1 MNKNYKTKLPYL
13 ILTAA
18 VLFFCWLFC
27 IRNGVFG
34 SRVDWISQHS
44 VLSDYFRQLF
54 YSSGQLCPEF
64 AANIG
69 GGQNIYNFS
78 YYGLYSPVILISYL
92 LPWVDMGTY
101 IMAAMIIS
109 LVVAVLLFYRWL
121 LQRGISNIVSIFVA
135 LLFMLSGPMI
145 YHSYNQIMFVNYM
158 PFLCLAL
165 IGVDRYFEKQK
176 VGLYIFS
183 VWMMIMTSFYFS
195 IGGMLVLV
203 IYGIYRYIE
212 AKMNA
217 KQKIEFMMFLKDGIQ
232 FLFPMFIAVLMS
244 AILLVPTA
252 CVLMGGRSAG
262 SGESVSLWKLFIPH
276 IKLSGLLYKPYGIGL
291 TTLVITVTLSG
302 LIYKKCAE
310 KWLHIASI
318 IVLTIPIFAW
328 FLNGGLYIRD
338 KVMIPFI
345 PLLCFMIAK
354 YIEKQR
360 KGEIS
365 FREGLIPFIIT
376 ILIVCIARKPA
387 YLADAIIMALCF
399 GLCYR
404 KKCMQFLIVPSLV
417 ILIVHGVVYQEESD
431 MSIEPDLYAQVTDEN
446 NKALIDKIVK
456 EESGFYRMEQNGSIQ
471 EDAANINRAWST
483 DQYLSSV
490 YSSVYNKE
498 YQSFRTEI
506 FKTDQPYR
514 NILMQ
519 PCAHNPVFQRLMGIK
534 YLISDTDIPGYMKIA
549 ENVYENDDV
558 LPIAYQTQSVIS
570 EEEYRKLEFPYNQLA
585 LLEYAVVDDNTGEHI
600 NTENLNAGLQEVDML
615 FEDFNYVMEIPE
627 ADEGDIF
634 FLQFKVNNH
643 CPSEDVSVWVEG
655 VRNKLTAESHIYYN
669 GNDKFT
675 YAVPLKEGQTSINIK
690 FGAGDYELEDDAGY
704 IWKKSVY
711 EGQKNELVQSEF
723 IVNKQ
728 ETKGNIIKGT
738 LQVNNDD
745 GYLITSIPYDK
756 NFEILVDGKKAAY
769 EKVNTAFLGLKI
781 QEGKHEVEIIYH
793 APGLMI
799 GKILSLI
806 GLILFVLI
814 IRLKWKRKQD

>member
-1 MNKNYKTKLPYL
+1 MNKNYKTKLPYF

-44 VLSDYFRQLF
+44 VLPAYFRQLF
-54 YSSGQLCPEF
+54 YSTGQLFPEF

-135 LLFMLSGPMI
+135 MLFMLSGPMI

-165 IGVDRYFEKQK
+165 IGVDRYFDKQK

-203 IYGIYRYIE
+203 IYGIYRYVE
-212 AKMNA
+212 VKMDV
-217 KQKIEFMMFLKDGIQ
+217 KDGIK
-232 FLFPMFIAVLMS
+232 FFIPMFIAVLMS
-244 AILLVPTA
+244 AVLLVPTA
-252 CVLMGGRSAG
+252 CVLMDGRSTG
-262 SGESVSLWKLFIPH
+262 SGEAVSLWKLFIPH
-276 IKLSGLLYKPYGIGL
+276 VKLSGLLYKPYGIGL
-291 TTLVITVTLSG
+291 TTLVITVLLSG

-328 FLNGGLYIRD
+328 FLNGGLYIRG

-365 FREGLIPFIIT
+365 FRAGLIPFIIT
-376 ILIVCIARKPA
+376 ILIVCIARKPV
-387 YLADAIIMALCF
+387 YLVDAIIMALCF
-399 GLCYR
+399 GFCYR
-404 KKCMQFLIVPSLV
+404 KKCIQFLIMPALV
-417 ILIVHGVVYQEESD
+417 ILIVHGVVYQEEFD
-431 MSIEPDLYAQVTDEN
+431 MSIEPDLYEQVTDEN
-446 NKALIDKIVK
+446 NKALIDKIAK

-471 EDAANINRAWST
+471 EDAANINRVWST

-519 PCAHNPVFQRLMGIK
+519 SCAHNPVFQRFMGIK
-534 YLISDTDIPGYMKIA
+534 YLISDTDIPGYKKIA

-690 FGAGDYELEDDAGY
+690 LGAGDYELEDEAGY
-704 IWKKSVY
+704 IWKKSVC

-738 LQVNNDD
+738 LQVNNED

-814 IRLKWKRKQD
+814 IRLKWNK

>member
-1 MNKNYKTKLPYL
+1 MNKNYKTKLPYF

-44 VLSDYFRQLF
+44 VLPAYFRQLF
-54 YSSGQLCPEF
+54 YSTGQLFPEF

-69 GGQNIYNFS
+69 GGQNIYNCS

-135 LLFMLSGPMI
+135 MLFMLSGPMI

-165 IGVDRYFEKQK
+165 IGVDRYFDKQK

-203 IYGIYRYIE
+203 IYGIYRYVE
-212 AKMNA
+212 VKMDV
-217 KQKIEFMMFLKDGIQ
+217 KDGIK
-232 FLFPMFIAVLMS
+232 FFIPMFIAVLMS
-244 AILLVPTA
+244 AVLLVPTA
-252 CVLMGGRSAG
+252 CVLMGGRSTG
-262 SGESVSLWKLFIPH
+262 SGEAVSLWKLFIPH
-276 IKLSGLLYKPYGIGL
+276 IKLSGLLYKPYGMGL
-291 TTLVITVTLSG
+291 TTLVITVLLSG
-302 LIYKKCAE
+302 LIYRKWAE
-310 KWLHIASI
+310 TWLHIASI

-360 KGEIS
+360 KCEIS
-365 FREGLIPFIIT
+365 FRVGLIPFVIT
-376 ILIVCIARKPA
+376 ILIVCIARKPV
-387 YLADAIIMALCF
+387 YLVDAIIMALCF
-399 GLCYR
+399 GFCYR
-404 KKCMQFLIVPSLV
+404 KKCIQFLIMPALV
-417 ILIVHGVVYQEESD
+417 ILIVHGVVYQEEFD

-446 NKALIDKIVK
+446 NKALIDKIAK

-471 EDAANINRAWST
+471 EDAANINRVWST

-506 FKTDQPYR
+506 FKTHQPYR

-519 PCAHNPVFQRLMGIK
+519 SCAHNPVFQRFMGIK
-534 YLISDTDIPGYMKIA
+534 YLISDTDIPGYKKIA

-570 EEEYRKLEFPYNQLA
+570 EEEYRKLEFP
-585 LLEYAVVDDNTGEHI
+585 
-600 NTENLNAGLQEVDML
+600 
-615 FEDFNYVMEIPE
+615 
-627 ADEGDIF
+627 
-634 FLQFKVNNH
+634 
-643 CPSEDVSVWVEG
+643 
-655 VRNKLTAESHIYYN
+655 
-669 GNDKFT
+669 
-675 YAVPLKEGQTSINIK
+675 
-690 FGAGDYELEDDAGY
+690 
-704 IWKKSVY
+704 
-711 EGQKNELVQSEF
+711 
-723 IVNKQ
+723 
-728 ETKGNIIKGT
+728 
-738 LQVNNDD
+738 
-745 GYLITSIPYDK
+745 
-756 NFEILVDGKKAAY
+756 
-769 EKVNTAFLGLKI
+769 
-781 QEGKHEVEIIYH
+781 
-793 APGLMI
+793 
-799 GKILSLI
+799 
-806 GLILFVLI
+806 
-814 IRLKWKRKQD
+814 